1 MTEFKVRTNG
11 SYEMEVMDR
20 ELSARRWLTEL
31 CFNAQKELKLTHWQ
45 IGYLLLEKAHL
56 ELSLARLELE
66 KTGL

>member
-1 MTEFKVRTNG
+1 MDD
-11 SYEMEVMDR
+11 EVMTR
-20 ELSARRWLTEL
+20 ELSAKGWLTEL

-66 KTGL
+66 KADI

>member
-31 CFNAQKELKLTHWQ
+31 CFNAQKELALWHVNDCQLKQTACPC
-45 IGYLLLEKAHL
+45 Y
-56 ELSLARLELE
+56 
-66 KTGL
+66 T